1 MKPNNCSHYH
11 MEIMGLSVVKER
23 KCSVKVLILQPGI
36 VYLMVVVAMIFFH
49 HSVSNFEGC

>member
-1 MKPNNCSHYH
+1 